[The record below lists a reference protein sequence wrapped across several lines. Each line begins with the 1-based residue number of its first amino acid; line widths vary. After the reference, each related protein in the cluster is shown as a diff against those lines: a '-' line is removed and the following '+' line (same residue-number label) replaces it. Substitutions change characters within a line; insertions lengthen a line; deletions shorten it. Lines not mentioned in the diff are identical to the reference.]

1 MAGDEKRMGRRPLG
15 LAPMLML
22 LLVAPA
28 SAGEKVL
35 PARDIKKIVLIHYAT
50 GGDAFAKPSTPAPP
64 LPEPI
69 DTYFQILGWMW
80 NASSGGVRFTTD
92 TDYAPVGALA
102 AMEAALAARHAATDA
117 ERLTGYPKA
126 LAVTF
131 VRYDSAARETA
142 KMSLESGDIRGTAE
156 LCGP

>member
-1 MAGDEKRMGRRPLG
+1 VAGDEKRMGRLLLG
-15 LAPMLML
+15 PTLMLML

-35 PARDIKKIVLIHYAT
+35 PAKDIKEIVLIRYAT
-50 GGDAFAKPSTPAPP
+50 GGDAFAKPSKPAPP

-69 DTYFQILGWMW
+69 DTYFQILGWKW
-80 NASSGGVRFTTD
+80 DTSSGGVRFTMD
-92 TDYAPVGALA
+92 TDYAPAGALA
-102 AMEAALAARHAATDA
+102 AMEAALAARHAATGA

-142 KMSLESGDIRGTAE
+142 KMSLESGGIRGTVE